1 MYGYSVFPSPA
12 SAGAEQA
19 GVILVFGLAAFG
31 LLLLFNAYQ
40 RKRFQKGGGRR
51 TRRPKTP
58 QEKAVL
64 VMGGVLAGVL
74 LIMVLGMYLE
84 RI

>member
-1 MYGYSVFPSPA
+1 MYGVFLNPSSA
-12 SAGAEQA
+12 SAEKA

-51 TRRPKTP
+51 SRRPKTP

>member
-1 MYGYSVFPSPA
+1 MYGVFPSPA

-19 GVILVFGLAAFG
+19 GALLVFGLAAFG
-31 LLLLFNAYQ
+31 LLLLFNGH
-40 RKRFQKGGGRR
+40 RMKIFQKGGSR

-64 VMGGVLAGVL
+64 VIGGILVGLL
-74 LIMVLGMYLE
+74 LIMVMGMCME
-84 RI
+84 RM

>member
-1 MYGYSVFPSPA
+1 MYGVFPSPP

-19 GVILVFGLAAFG
+19 GALLVFGLAAFG
-31 LLLLFNAYQ
+31 LLLLFNGH
-40 RKRFQKGGGRR
+40 RMKIFQKGGSR

-64 VMGGVLAGVL
+64 VIGGILVGLL
-74 LIMVLGMYLE
+74 LIMVMGMCME
-84 RI
+84 RM

>member
-1 MYGYSVFPSPA
+1 MYGYSGFPNPAYA
-12 SAGAEQA
+12 SAEKA

-51 TRRPKTP
+51 TRRPKTL

-84 RI
+84 RV

>member
-1 MYGYSVFPSPA
+1 MYGVFPSPA

-19 GVILVFGLAAFG
+19 GALLVFGLVAFG
-31 LLLLFNAYQ
+31 LLLLFNGH
-40 RKRFQKGGGRR
+40 RMKIFQKGGSR

-64 VMGGVLAGVL
+64 VIGGILVGLL
-74 LIMVLGMYLE
+74 LIMVMGMCME
-84 RI
+84 RM

>member
-1 MYGYSVFPSPA
+1 MYGVFLNPSYA
-12 SAGAEQA
+12 SAEDAGA
-19 GVILVFGLAAFG
+19 ILVFGLAAFG
-31 LLLLFNAYQ
+31 LLLLFNGH
-40 RKRFQKGGGRR
+40 RMKIFQKVGGR

-58 QEKAVL
+58 REKAVL
-64 VMGGVLAGVL
+64 VIGGILVGLL

>member
-1 MYGYSVFPSPA
+1 MYGVFPSPA

-19 GVILVFGLAAFG
+19 GALLVFGLVAFG
-31 LLLLFNAYQ
+31 LLLLFNDY
-40 RKRFQKGGGRR
+40 RMKRVQKDGGRR
-51 TRRPKTP
+51 TKRPKTP

-64 VMGGVLAGVL
+64 VMEGVLAGLL